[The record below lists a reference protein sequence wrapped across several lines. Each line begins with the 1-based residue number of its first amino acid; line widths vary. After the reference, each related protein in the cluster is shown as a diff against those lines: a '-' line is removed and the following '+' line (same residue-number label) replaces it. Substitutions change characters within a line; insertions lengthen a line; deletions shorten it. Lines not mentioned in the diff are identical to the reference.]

1 MNSSLKRAA
10 AAVACGLL
18 VPGLAGCAKAVSTSA
33 FKGEQHEVAQA
44 ISDLQSDVT
53 ANDERKIC
61 ANDLARAI
69 VARLDAAP
77 GGCRKAIKDQL
88 AEIDNDELAVDSV
101 RIAPGGSP
109 RGATALLNRALSTS
123 PSSAPATAMGSGSP
137 SAPCGR
143 AAPSS

>member
-1 MNSSLKRAA
+1 VNSSLKRAA

-18 VPGLAGCAKAVSTSA
+18 APALAGCAKAVSTSA
-33 FKGEQHEVAQA
+33 FKGEQHEVAKA

-53 ANDERKIC
+53 ANDEKKVC

-101 RIAPGGSP
+101 QIAPAGSP
-109 RGATALLNRALSTS
+109 RGATARVRSIFSGKTVRSTLTLVKEGNRWKV
-123 PSSAPATAMGSGSP
+123 SGL
-137 SAPCGR
+137 G
-143 AAPSS
+143 

>member
-18 VPGLAGCAKAVSTSA
+18 VSGLAGGAKAVSTSA

-44 ISDLQSDVT
+44 LSDLQADVT
-53 ANDERKIC
+53 ASDEKKIC

-69 VARLDAAP
+69 VARLDASP

-88 AEIDNDELAVDSV
+88 AEIDNDELAVESGGV
-101 RIAPGGSP
+101 QLGPGAPP
-109 RGATALLNRALSTS
+109 RRATARVRTIFSGKTARSTLSLVKEGNRWKV
-123 PSSAPATAMGSGSP
+123 SGL
-137 SAPCGR
+137 G
-143 AAPSS
+143 